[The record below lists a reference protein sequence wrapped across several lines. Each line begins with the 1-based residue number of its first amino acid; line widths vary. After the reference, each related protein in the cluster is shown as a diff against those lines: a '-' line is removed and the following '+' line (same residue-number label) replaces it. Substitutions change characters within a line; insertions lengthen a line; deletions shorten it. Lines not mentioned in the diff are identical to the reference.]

1 MSGSSAVRRLL
12 PVSRKQLR
20 RSWRYINAAVS
31 PVHFSNPSPLLEEQ
45 SRGLRVRSFHCS
57 APGPATTGA
66 QGRPRSDW
74 DDLPMS
80 LDHFRK
86 PSQPAAGTTGHQE
99 GDGYTL
105 PHPVWSEEEMNSV
118 QITHTPSKK
127 PVYNMGAY
135 YSVQML
141 RTGFDLL
148 SGYSWGKRFGTLDEK
163 KWLSTIIYLETV
175 AGVPG
180 MIGVMVR
187 QLKSLRH
194 MTRDHGWIHTLLE
207 EAENERMHLLTAL
220 EMRRPGPLFKISVIG
235 TQAAFLDRS
244 KQL

>member
-31 PVHFSNPSPLLEEQ
+31 PVHFNNPSPLLEEQ

-66 QGRPRSDW
+66 QGRPRSDR

-99 GDGYTL
+99 DGWCDGYTL
-105 PHPVWSEEEMNSV
+105 PHPVWSEEELNSV
-118 QITHTPSKK
+118 QITHTPPEK
-127 PVYNMGAY
+127 PVDTAAY

-163 KWLSTIIYLETV
+163 MWLSRIIYLETV
-175 AGVPG
+175 AGVP
-180 MIGVMVR
+180 
-187 QLKSLRH
+187 
-194 MTRDHGWIHTLLE
+194 
-207 EAENERMHLLTAL
+207 
-220 EMRRPGPLFKISVIG
+220 
-235 TQAAFLDRS
+235 
-244 KQL
+244 